1 MRYASVCSGVEAASL
16 AWMPLGW
23 EAVWFS
29 EIEPFPCA
37 VLKERFPDV
46 PNLGDMTEIKGDKY
60 HGTVDL
66 LVGGTPCFVA
76 GTMVLTPCGYKP
88 IESLKIGDSVVTHT
102 GDVRSITAI
111 GSKEAQTGKVKILG
125 RPSIRCTGNHPFY
138 SIELKRDNKRNSST
152 YGPKVEYG
160 EYEFK
165 AVEDSVGRYAGRV
178 TAKRIDGHIPNVY
191 NATPEEIVE
200 LAGWYIGDGYIRRW
214 NGKNKKAVIIAA
226 VCKRKI
232 DQFSKTFNGAIQ
244 YSVAKDGKITI
255 TNTVLADWLIENF
268 GEKSQSK
275 KLPYWIYTSEL
286 KNRFIAGYEKTHG
299 SRRANGNVRIST
311 TSAALAYGMAD
322 LYGNASVEFCKRETP
337 HVIMGR
343 KVSQRDTYTI
353 YKAKGKTARTKM
365 LCGRYASIIRGWNND
380 GAIRTVYNI
389 TVDGEHSYIVNGI
402 AVHNCQGFSV
412 AGKQGGLNDS
422 RSALCLAYCN
432 LLETMRPRWFVWE
445 NVPGVF
451 STNGGEDFRA
461 FLRKIDEIGYS
472 CAWRVLDAQF
482 VRVDGFPRA
491 VPQRRRRVF
500 VVGHLGGDW
509 RYPASVLF
517 EPGCLPGDTPPRRIK
532 GEGVAADA
540 KGSIDTAKSIR
551 MRCGKPGG
559 GKGALIGDDLSH
571 TLATGNDQT
580 VVYTVHGAQTPI
592 SNDDHANAL
601 GCSNSGL
608 ENCVC
613 VSKQKKPEG
622 RFWNGEDVAGTL
634 TVTSD
639 RQLMPDKGRL
649 QCVIEPPGKSVECLD
664 TRQVDSHDT
673 DLSPTLIA
681 TDYKGGKAVCYENHA
696 QDSRIKPVEVSQS
709 IVARM
714 GTGGNN
720 LPLVQAVAVAENI
733 IGRKENTGA
742 NGTGAQVELA
752 YTQNATGV
760 MGVSVNTS
768 VRRLLPVECE
778 RLMGFPEVDILEIG
792 KMTKDEFIAWELASG
807 NITVDFSTGKVFSC
821 RTGGG
826 TPCPPHELEGTILS
840 GYKVVS
846 LREKEVKKQCRVH
859 RILWIAAHGIIP
871 DGYVIDHINNDKLDN
886 RLCNLQLL
894 RPEENSTKAAKDGLY
909 LTGEDH
915 PKTKL
920 TDEQKNDIIT
930 LYETEYYSVRRLAAM
945 YGVSKSRIHQLVKRQ
960 GWTQIPWKG
969 KPAED
974 CPDSPRYKACGNSMC
989 VNVMRWI
996 GMRIENLERRMKG
1009 NKNEQT

>member
-23 EAVWFS
+23 EAVFFA

-46 PNLGDMTEIKGDKY
+46 PNLGDMTEIKGEKY

-111 GSKEAQTGKVKILG
+111 GSKEAQTGEVKILG

-152 YGPKVEYG
+152 YGQKVEYG

-200 LAGWYIGDGYIRRW
+200 LAGWYVGDGYIRRW

-232 DQFSKTFNGAIQ
+232 DQFSKTFNGAIR

-286 KNRFIAGYEKTHG
+286 NNRFIAGYEKTDG

-322 LYGNASVEFCKRETP
+322 IYGNASVGFCKRETP

-343 KVSQRDTYTI
+343 KVSQRDTYTV

-389 TVDGEHSYIVNGI
+389 AVDGEHSYIVNGI

-412 AGKQGGLNDS
+412 AGKQGGLNDP

-472 CAWRVLDAQF
+472 CAWRVLDAQY

-517 EPGCLPGDTPPRRIK
+517 EPGCLPGDTPPRREK
-532 GEGVAADA
+532 RQGTAAGA
-540 KGSIDTAKSIR
+540 ERGSAS
-551 MRCGKPGG
+551 
-559 GKGALIGDDLSH
+559 
-571 TLATGNDQT
+571 T
-580 VVYTVHGAQTPI
+580 VWWDGSEKA
-592 SNDDHANAL
+592 D
-601 GCSNSGL
+601 
-608 ENCVC
+608 
-613 VSKQKKPEG
+613 
-622 RFWNGEDVAGTL
+622 TL
-634 TVTSD
+634 TTTSD
-639 RQLMPDKGRL
+639 AQRMPDNGRL
-649 QCVIEPPGKSVECLD
+649 QCVVESGNGDVPCLD
-664 TRQVDSHDT
+664 MRQIEVHAEGVA
-673 DLSPTLIA
+673 PTLIA
-681 TDYKGGKAVCYENHA
+681 TDYKGGKAICFQQNSRDEVRLISQDGTVAGALTASPGAKQQNYLCYENHA
-696 QDSRIKPVEVSQS
+696 QDSRVKPCGECSPQ
-709 IVARM
+709 INAKA
-714 GTGGNN
+714 GTGGCN

-733 IGRKENTGA
+733 IGRKENNGG

-760 MGVSVNTS
+760 MGVCNTTQGENQNADAEKARAVKILRLLRDEIGEKAFCEWTLGRLGSFQAEKVLQPNLHGESVRREAGEEKTRLDDSALSCAKNNAKNALRCLWEQFQLGHPSQGQELAQQFTAELNLRLS
-768 VRRLLPVECE
+768 QLPHEIASVVTVRRLLPIETE
-778 RLMGFPEVDILEIG
+778 RLMGFP
-792 KMTKDEFIAWELASG
+792 
-807 NITVDFSTGKVFSC
+807 
-821 RTGGG
+821 
-826 TPCPPHELEGTILS
+826 
-840 GYKVVS
+840 
-846 LREKEVKKQCRVH
+846 
-859 RILWIAAHGIIP
+859 
-871 DGYVIDHINNDKLDN
+871 DN
-886 RLCNLQLL
+886 
-894 RPEENSTKAAKDGLY
+894 
-909 LTGEDH
+909 H
-915 PKTKL
+915 
-920 TDEQKNDIIT
+920 
-930 LYETEYYSVRRLAAM
+930 
-945 YGVSKSRIHQLVKRQ
+945 
-960 GWTQIPWKG
+960 TQIPWRG

-996 GMRIENLERRMKG
+996 GMRIENVERRMKG
-1009 NKNEQT
+1009 IDNE